1 MCGWFDLSILAMCWL
16 TMGTLL
22 PYIYVHK
29 IEYDFWRGFLAIS
42 YCNKRFQLLQCNKK
56 LPANESNCMTSC
68 ERTGKE
74 LQISGQFFPFSFF
87 LEKIGYQFSDFVR
100 TVGIRYS
107 WVAFLICTQHT
118 GTFTSLL
125 SEAGWWL
132 IQGSCFQCWVVLFV
146 SKKQTQWWVM
156 VYRLLTR
163 GSDKIKEP
171 VLTPQIDFEL
181 EFQFLKMI
189 HVMVKHDFILQ
200 VHLAQMYP

>member
-1 MCGWFDLSILAMCWL
+1 MVGLIYPYSPCVGWPWVHYYHIYMYTKLSMIFGGASWL
-16 TMGTLL
+16 FHTVIKGFSFCSVIKSFQQMNQ
-22 PYIYVHK
+22 IV
-29 IEYDFWRGFLAIS
+29 WRVV
-42 YCNKRFQLLQCNKK
+42 
-56 LPANESNCMTSC
+56 
-68 ERTGKE
+68 KE
-74 LQISGQFFPFSFF
+74 LAKNCRFLVSSFLFLFF

-171 VLTPQIDFEL
+171 VLTP
-181 EFQFLKMI
+181 
-189 HVMVKHDFILQ
+189 
-200 VHLAQMYP
+200 